1 MKLIFPLI
9 LILASV
15 GIFIGYT
22 NKAYKEVSA
31 LRTEQAAY
39 DEALLNSKKLLDV
52 RQELVDK
59 YNALLP
65 EDKDRL
71 MKLMPDNVD
80 NIRLIIDIQK
90 IASQYGMLPKDI
102 HFDKDQG
109 KTATNTITA
118 TASPE
123 EIALA
128 HKDYGTF
135 DLDFSVTGTY
145 ANFLN
150 FTRDLEKSLR
160 IIDIESVSFA
170 IGDVG
175 TTTYKY
181 VFKIRTYW
189 LKN

>member
-1 MKLIFPLI
+1 MKIIFPAI
-9 LILASV
+9 LILASI
-15 GIFIGYT
+15 GIFLGYT
-22 NKAYKEVSA
+22 NKTYKEVAS

-59 YNALLP
+59 YNALSP
-65 EDKDRL
+65 TDKDRL

-90 IASQYGMLPKDI
+90 IATQYGMLPKDI
-102 HFDKDQG
+102 HFDKNQG
-109 KTATNTITA
+109 QPTTTINTA
-118 TASPE
+118 ASPD
-123 EIALA
+123 EINQL
-128 HKDYGTF
+128 HKEYGTF

-150 FTRDLEKSLR
+150 FTKDLEKSLR
-160 IIDIESVSFA
+160 IIDIESVAFA
-170 IGDVG
+170 TSDVG
-175 TTTYKY
+175 TSSYKY

>member
-1 MKLIFPLI
+1 MKFIFPII
-9 LILASV
+9 LILASI

-22 NKAYKEVSA
+22 NKAYKEVA
-31 LRTEQAAY
+31 TLRTEQAAY

-109 KTATNTITA
+109 KANSTTISA
-118 TASPE
+118 ASSPE
-123 EIALA
+123 DINQAR
-128 HKDYGTF
+128 KNYGTF

-145 ANFLN
+145 SNFLN

-160 IIDIESVSFA
+160 IIDIESVTFA
-170 IGDVG
+170 ISDVG
-175 TTTYKY
+175 TSSYKY
-181 VFKIRTYW
+181 AFKIRTYW